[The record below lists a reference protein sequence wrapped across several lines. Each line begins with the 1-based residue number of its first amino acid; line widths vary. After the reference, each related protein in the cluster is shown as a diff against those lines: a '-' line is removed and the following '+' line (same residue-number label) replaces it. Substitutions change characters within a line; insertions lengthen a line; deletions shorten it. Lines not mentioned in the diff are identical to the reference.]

1 MPKSSNHEQDFRTL
15 AEISEQDKQALEA
28 HLVAYLQ
35 AREQVRSLEE
45 EMKAERERIL
55 NLMSSLGLEKTRYE
69 AYTVAIRTQERRTL
83 DREKLL
89 ELGVSSEIIR
99 RAENVTQT
107 VILDVREARKPPAK
121 VM

>member
-15 AEISEQDKQALEA
+15 PEISEQDKQALEA
-28 HLVAYLQ
+28 HLVAYLH
-35 AREQVRSLEE
+35 AREQVRALEE
-45 EMKAERERIL
+45 EMKAERDRIL

-69 AYTVAIRTQERRTL
+69 AYSVAIRTQERRTL

-107 VILDVREARKPPAK
+107 VILDVRESRKPMVKAI
-121 VM
+121 

>member
-15 AEISEQDKQALEA
+15 AEIPEQDKQALEA

-35 AREQVRSLEE
+35 AREQVRALEE

-107 VILDVREARKPPAK
+107 VILDVREARKPVVKA
-121 VM
+121 M

>member
-15 AEISEQDKQALEA
+15 AEISEQDKQALET

-35 AREQVRSLEE
+35 AREQVRALEE
-45 EMKAERERIL
+45 EMKAERDRIL

-99 RAENVTQT
+99 KAENVTQT
-107 VILDVREARKPPAK
+107 VILDVREARKPVVKA
-121 VM
+121 M

>member
-1 MPKSSNHEQDFRTL
+1 MANNEQDFRML
-15 AEISEQDKQALEA
+15 AEISESDKQAMEA

-35 AREQVRSLEE
+35 AREQVRALEE

-55 NLMSSLGLEKTRYE
+55 NLMTSLGLEKTRYE
-69 AYTVAIRTQERRTL
+69 AYSVAIRTQERRTL

-99 RAENVTQT
+99 KAENVTQT
-107 VILDVREARKPPAK
+107 VILDVRESRKKAGSEGGVK
-121 VM
+121 

>member
-1 MPKSSNHEQDFRTL
+1 MANNEQDFRTL
-15 AEISEQDKQALEA
+15 AEIAETDKQALES
-28 HLVAYLQ
+28 HLLAYLQ
-35 AREQVRSLEE
+35 AREQVRALEE
-45 EMKAERERIL
+45 EMKAERERII

-69 AYTVAIRTQERRTL
+69 AYTVSIRTQERRTL

-107 VILDVREARKPPAK
+107 VILDVRESRKPPVK